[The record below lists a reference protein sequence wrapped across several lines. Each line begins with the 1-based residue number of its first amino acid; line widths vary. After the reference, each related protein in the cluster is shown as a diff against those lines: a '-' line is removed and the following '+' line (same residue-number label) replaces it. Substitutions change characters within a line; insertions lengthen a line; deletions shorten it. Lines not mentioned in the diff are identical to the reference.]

1 MIVVINKYLNFN
13 FPRTAQSAFFNLH
26 PCYFDFAATLV
37 VLEYDAECIKSRR
50 I

>member
-13 FPRTAQSAFFNLH
+13 FPRTAFFNLH